1 MGLVFVFEIGY
12 TVSSIEKL
20 IFQIPCP
27 VHNLKDN
34 ITMANRTTKPLQH
47 TQHNHGNPLPN
58 FTKRMLS
65 WGRVE
70 NTSLWFLKQP
80 VRQRGKA
87 LAMYKLA
94 VLATILISVLWGG
107 GAAEGIEGNLEFPL
121 YSWQH
126 MFGIYFTFSHG
137 CPLCQSLTHFYQS
150 YWYNMALHNC
160 YLVEDYTAKFILE
173 LWFQQDDTVTV
184 VGAG

>member
-20 IFQIPCP
+20 IFQIPC
-27 VHNLKDN
+27 HNLKDN

-94 VLATILISVLWGG
+94 VLATILISVLFGG
-107 GAAEGIEGNLEFPL
+107 RGQQKALKEIWNFHFTADNTCLVFTSHLVMAALCVNLSHTSTNLIGITWH
-121 YSWQH
+121 Y
-126 MFGIYFTFSHG
+126 I
-137 CPLCQSLTHFYQS
+137 
-150 YWYNMALHNC
+150 
-160 YLVEDYTAKFILE
+160 
-173 LWFQQDDTVTV
+173 TVIW
-184 VGAG
+184 